1 MIVTYK
7 LYRVFFCLLLKNPIQ
22 EEEIEMVASENA
34 FVKEVEESNYDV
46 DYLAQQSI
54 ELDNNKVYKSM

>member
-1 MIVTYK
+1 
-7 LYRVFFCLLLKNPIQ
+7 
-22 EEEIEMVASENA
+22 MVASENA